1 MSSSIKTALWG
12 FVVASVVVQ
21 TFVWLATSTTQGSA
35 YEGSEVTESDSEL
48 GVAHPSS
55 ADKPTLLASS
65 ALAET
70 GLPVAPA
77 ITMSL
82 YTVKAGD
89 TLSTIWQKIGGQK
102 GGLESLIKALNGVG
116 ITAKSLRV
124 GETLKYTKSDSGDI
138 AEIHKPLSAP
148 DSVIVK
154 KDPELGYSALINQPK
169 VILKERPVVGKIERS
184 LSEAALALDVP
195 YEVID
200 AYVDLFSGRVE
211 FRRDLQPG
219 DEFTIIY
226 NEKRLES
233 GELIGP
239 GDIQAASL
247 MINGEM
253 MAAVRHQGSDG
264 TWRYFDELGESLA
277 KTFLRYPVSFSRI
290 SSVFSSS
297 RFHPVLKKRR
307 AHNGVDFAAPTGTP
321 VRAVAD
327 GVVTLAGWA
336 GGGGRTIKLTHGS
349 RYATA
354 YLHLSQINPKVKKG
368 VRVKRGEI
376 IGKVGA
382 SGLATGPHLH
392 FSFYDRGIYV
402 DPLSTKLP
410 RMDEGPGAKISKE
423 NLAAALLKLKQFHF
437 EEPPALSAQ
446 IDITTSQS

>member
-1 MSSSIKTALWG
+1 M
-12 FVVASVVVQ
+12 
-21 TFVWLATSTTQGSA
+21 
-35 YEGSEVTESDSEL
+35 
-48 GVAHPSS
+48 
-55 ADKPTLLASS
+55 
-65 ALAET
+65 
-70 GLPVAPA
+70 
-77 ITMSL
+77 
-82 YTVKAGD
+82 
-89 TLSTIWQKIGGQK
+89 
-102 GGLESLIKALNGVG
+102 
-116 ITAKSLRV
+116 
-124 GETLKYTKSDSGDI
+124 
-138 AEIHKPLSAP
+138 
-148 DSVIVK
+148 
-154 KDPELGYSALINQPK
+154 
-169 VILKERPVVGKIERS
+169 GKIERS

-233 GELIGP
+233 GDLIGP

-247 MINGEM
+247 MINGEI
-253 MAAVRHQGSDG
+253 MAAVRHQGADG

-392 FSFYDRGIYV
+392 FSFYDRGTYV

-423 NLAAALLKLKQFHF
+423 SLAAALLKLKQFHF
-437 EEPPALSAQ
+437 QEPSTASAQ
-446 IDITTSQS
+446 LEPATSQS